1 METSRIAETLGILK
15 SEDALAVS
23 EASFKESS
31 LELAGSTIQMRTAG
45 EGKPLLVLHGELGFP
60 GWMN

>member
-45 EGKPLLVLHGELGFP
+45 EGKPL
-60 GWMN
+60 